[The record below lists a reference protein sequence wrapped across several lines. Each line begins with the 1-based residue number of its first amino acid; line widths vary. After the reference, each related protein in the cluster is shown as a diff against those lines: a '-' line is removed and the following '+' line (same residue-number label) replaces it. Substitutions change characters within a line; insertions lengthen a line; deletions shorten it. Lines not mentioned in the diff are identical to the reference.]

1 MELEQRLGL
10 YQVFLKLYEHHR
22 GLLDEILKLEDSG
35 NKFLSGIA
43 PRYVQGVAQEQQV
56 YLVTNLI
63 DAKTQMLCQPQRT
76 WTMGRSRQ
84 VALPIPDRRLSRN
97 HAAIQYIDNQGFYL
111 VDLKSTNG
119 TFVNGEPVYKRVL
132 LKDGDRIRLGGLAF
146 SFFLGSTICMVDN
159 VPAGLMAEINALT
172 NAEPPLPV
180 TDLEIPTAPTKVHP
194 TKVQTPNTEC
204 QKDTSHFL
212 ANSAAIRDPLVSVV
226 ETPLEPQLTPTQQ
239 SEILDRFFSRQIS
252 DVGTKN

>member
-63 DAKTQMLCQPQRT
+63 DAKTQMLFQPQRI
-76 WTMGRSRQ
+76 WTMGRARQ

-111 VDLKSTNG
+111 VDLNSTNG

-132 LKDGDRIRLGGLAF
+132 LKDGDRVRLGGLAF
-146 SFFLGSTICMVDN
+146 SFFLGNTIRMVDN

-172 NAEPPLPV
+172 NAEPSLPV
-180 TDLEIPTAPTKVHP
+180 TELEIPTSP
-194 TKVQTPNTEC
+194 TKVQTPNTES
-204 QKDTSHFL
+204 QKDTLHFL
-212 ANSAAIRDPLVSVV
+212 AGSSALRDPLVPVL

-239 SEILDRFFSRQIS
+239 SEILDRFFSRRVS
-252 DVGTKN
+252 DIGTKN